1 MSLHYLRSRGVSRAR
16 AQVML
21 SFGFINE
28 VIDTVRCDG
37 LRDYLRVLLSHRFA
51 RDPAFAQVAP

>member
-1 MSLHYLRSRGVSRAR
+1 MSLHYLRTRGVARAE

-28 VIDTVRCDG
+28 VIDTVRCES
-37 LRDYLRVLLSHRFA
+37 LRDFLRDLLRRRFA
-51 RDPAFAQVAP
+51 RDSALVGDVA